1 MIPLTG
7 YINKLSAQ
15 PGGSLEFKISSQ
27 SEYSAR
33 LIRIICG
40 DPNPDGP
47 GIKYEP
53 VEGAS
58 LEGTHKGRVQPVH
71 LGSYAITQPFQIIEA
86 HNSAADDDGADDG
99 ISGVFSISATIS
111 RPYLNA

>member
-1 MIPLTG
+1 
-7 YINKLSAQ
+7 
-15 PGGSLEFKISSQ
+15 
-27 SEYSAR
+27 

-53 VEGAS
+53 VEGES

-86 HNSAADDDGADDG
+86 HNSADDDDGADG
-99 ISGVFSISATIS
+99 SRVFLISATIS
-111 RPYLNA
+111 RPYLKA